1 MAFDEEELLIMIKIA
16 EQRPARPSNA
26 ATPVGAHPKS
36 TARRRTAAA
45 AAAAAARTI
54 EQPFVVPYAVAK
66 HDWTLDWYFH
76 PPFSIAKPGATI
88 FVGTV
93 SIVHSLCHIPHLLM
107 YRRLGMFTAFWSI
120 VGLGLILGAI
130 LEDEWLYDIWI
141 WYSCVYV
148 PVMLVTMYVVLTGAV
163 WALHLQP
170 LRAVFATVAIIFYLF
185 MFYCIVY
192 VMSEKRK
199 IFTTTTTSVR
209 TTTTCSWCPTCTT
222 QKCTT
227 PPPKTTKAS
236 VHRSGLRL
244 IQYLGDRV

>member
-1 MAFDEEELLIMIKIA
+1 MAPLQSTPSAGDDDDGPLQNWATIA
-16 EQRPARPSNA
+16 SCGSNQ
-26 ATPVGAHPKS
+26 S
-36 TARRRTAAA
+36 SDR
-45 AAAAAARTI
+45 
-54 EQPFVVPYAVAK
+54 
-66 HDWTLDWYFH
+66 DWTLDWYFH

-120 VGLGLILGAI
+120 VGLGLIFGAI

-163 WALHLQP
+163 WALNIQP
-170 LRAVFATVAIIFYLF
+170 LRAVFATVAILFYLF

-199 IFTTTTTSVR
+199 LFTTTGTPPPPTTTPCPLCPRCTTERCTTPTTTTT
-209 TTTTCSWCPTCTT
+209 TTTT
-222 QKCTT
+222 T
-227 PPPKTTKAS
+227 PDS
-236 VHRSGLRL
+236 RRL
-244 IQYLGDRV
+244 IQYLADRV